1 MHWPESTTRR
11 PVRTYSP
18 RIDSIGQKPRAL
30 MRGSSGEVAMR
41 TLLIAESALVALA
54 GLPLALFPSTTIFLL
69 LGAELDDQVGTFVGR
84 GAGAALLTLGIA
96 CWLARNGRHERATTE
111 LIVALLLYDTAVVV
125 VFSFARS
132 APGLSG
138 IDLWPA
144 VEVHLGLGVCCLVCL
159 GKELR
164 DNYQRETNLAAN
176 RQQLKPLI
184 GGSRIGVWLG
194 VHSPSP
200 ASGEGARRDEYYS
213 VPDIARPTEK
223 RLTTN

>member
-1 MHWPESTTRR
+1 M
-11 PVRTYSP
+11 
-18 RIDSIGQKPRAL
+18 K
-30 MRGSSGEVAMR
+30 
-41 TLLIAESALVALA
+41 TLVIAELAVVALA
-54 GLPLALFPSTTIFLL
+54 GLPLALFPSTTTFLL

-96 CWLARNGRHERATTE
+96 CWCWLARNGSHERATTE

-132 APGLSG
+132 APGLSDL
-138 IDLWPA
+138 DLWPA

-164 DNYQRETNLAAN
+164 DSYQRETNLAAN

-184 GGSRIGVWLG
+184 GGSRIGVWPG

-200 ASGEGARRDEYYS
+200 ASGEGARRNKYYI

-223 RLTTN
+223 GLTTNEQLEILKTR

>member
-1 MHWPESTTRR
+1 M
-11 PVRTYSP
+11 
-18 RIDSIGQKPRAL
+18 K
-30 MRGSSGEVAMR
+30 
-41 TLLIAESALVALA
+41 TLLIAESVVVALA

-111 LIVALLLYDTAVVV
+111 WIVALLLYNTAVAS
-125 VFSFARS
+125 VFLSARS

-164 DNYQRETNLAAN
+164 DSYQLETNLAAN

-184 GGSRIGVWLG
+184 GGSRIGVWPG
-194 VHSPSP
+194 VRSPSP
-200 ASGEGARRDEYYS
+200 ASGEGARRGEYYS
-213 VPDIARPTEK
+213 VPDVERLTEK
-223 RLTTN
+223 EADNQLAVRNTED

>member
-1 MHWPESTTRR
+1 
-11 PVRTYSP
+11 
-18 RIDSIGQKPRAL
+18 
-30 MRGSSGEVAMR
+30 MR
-41 TLLIAESALVALA
+41 TPLIAESALVALA

-144 VEVHLGLGVCCLVCL
+144 VEVHLGLGVCYLVCL

-164 DNYQRETNLAAN
+164 DNYQPSCE
-176 RQQLKPLI
+176 
-184 GGSRIGVWLG
+184 
-194 VHSPSP
+194 SP
-200 ASGEGARRDEYYS
+200 AIEAAHRWESHWCLAGSAFALPSKRRGS
-213 VPDIARPTEK
+213 SKGRVLQCA
-223 RLTTN
+223 